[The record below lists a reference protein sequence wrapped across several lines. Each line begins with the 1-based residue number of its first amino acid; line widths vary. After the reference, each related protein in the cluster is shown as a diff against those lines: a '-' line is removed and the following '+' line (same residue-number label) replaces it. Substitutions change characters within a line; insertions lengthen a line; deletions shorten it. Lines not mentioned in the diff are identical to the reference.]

1 MKAKKMS
8 YKKEIIIKRATLHRL
23 ITSCFII
30 LIITIAQP
38 IHSKESVPSDDILI
52 TVTHLMDLLDA
63 INNTRNQIL
72 SIQKQMQ
79 STAGVGREKDFT
91 QKISKL
97 SKHLKQLESN
107 FHQLATDVHLD
118 TFDTHKR
125 QTFNWQDELKQLVEP
140 LVREIKKMTSH
151 PREIDR
157 LETEIENLQ
166 NQIIIAAKANNRL
179 NSIMPHITSA
189 SLKDEIN
196 QIKNNWK
203 NRYREINT
211 RLNITKQKLKQKQMK
226 KKHLSEHLH
235 ELMQLFFRS
244 RGRNLVVAL
253 LFFALTWF
261 LMHQLQTKIHLTR
274 PFQNHPR
281 SVYIR
286 TFDLIYWIATFLSSL
301 VVLLLVL
308 YFCGDWFL
316 LSLFIIFIVG
326 IAWASNHALPRYWK
340 QARIILNLGPV
351 REGELVVYQGLPYRV
366 SRIHLASELTNERLE
381 GGIIHLPLKDL
392 LDMRSRPIATNEC
405 WFPTSTGDTILL
417 PQESIGTI
425 ITQTPE
431 FVRIKLLGEQIQT
444 CATDEFLKLSPINLS
459 NGFRIVANIHFDNNH
474 QDRLINK
481 MIDSLTESVQT
492 EMEKQSFH
500 EWVGTVKTILSE
512 VGPVAF
518 QLRIIVNMKGEASLF
533 YEDIKNAI
541 YVSCISTCNENQW
554 RIAFYPVALPHT
566 GCNDK

>member
-1 MKAKKMS
+1 
-8 YKKEIIIKRATLHRL
+8 
-23 ITSCFII
+23 
-30 LIITIAQP
+30 
-38 IHSKESVPSDDILI
+38 
-52 TVTHLMDLLDA
+52 MDLLDA

>member
-1 MKAKKMS
+1 MQKLKIYRFILPAVFLFIS
-8 YKKEIIIKRATLHRL
+8 L
-23 ITSCFII
+23 IT
-30 LIITIAQP
+30 QP
-38 IHSKESVPSDDILI
+38 LKGTESVPSDEIVI

-72 SIQKQMQ
+72 DIQKKMQ
-79 STAGVGREKDFT
+79 STAGVGREKDLT

-118 TFDTHKR
+118 TFDSHKR
-125 QTFNWQDELKQLVEP
+125 QTFDWKDEVKQLIEP
-140 LVREIKKMTSH
+140 LVREIKQLTSR

-166 NQIIIAAKANNRL
+166 DQLDIAQKANNRL
-179 NSIMPHITSA
+179 KAITPHIKNE
-189 SLKDEIN
+189 SLHHEIN
-196 QIKNNWK
+196 QIKNNWI
-203 NRYREINT
+203 NRYREIKT
-211 RLNITKQKLKQKQMK
+211 RLNITQQKLKQKQMK

-235 ELMQLFFRS
+235 ELMQLFFKS
-244 RGRNLVVAL
+244 RGRNMVFAL

-274 PFQNHPR
+274 PFQKHPR

-286 TFDLIYWIATFLSSL
+286 TFDLIYWIATFLFSL
-301 VVLLLVL
+301 VALLLVL

-351 REGELVVYQGLPYRV
+351 REGELVVYQGIPYRV
-366 SRIHLASELTNERLE
+366 SRINLASELTNERLE

-392 LDMRSRPIATNEC
+392 LDMRSRPIAMNEC
-405 WFPTSTGDTILL
+405 WFPTKKDDTILL
-417 PQESIGTI
+417 PDETVGTI
-425 ITQTPE
+425 MTQTPE
-431 FVRIKLLGEQIQT
+431 FVCIKLLGEQIQT
-444 CATDEFLKLSPINLS
+444 WATDEFLKLSPINLS
-459 NGFRIVANIHFDNNH
+459 DGFRIAANIHFDENH
-474 QDRLINK
+474 QGRLIDK
-481 MIDSLTESVQT
+481 MIETLTLSVQT
-492 EMEKQSFH
+492 EMENHPFH
-500 EWVGTVKTILSE
+500 EWLISVKTILSE

-518 QLRIIVNMKGEASLF
+518 QLKIIANLKGAASLY
-533 YEDIKNAI
+533 YEDIKNVI
-541 YVSCISTCNENQW
+541 LSSCISTCNENQW
-554 RIAFYPVALPHT
+554 RIAFYPIALPRPL
-566 GCNDK
+566 